1 MSDESIIAP
10 AIGASPITNIL
21 LAKRIVRQAPDYI
34 FTATSLPGHL
44 LHFVLKGRVRQSC
57 NGRSYE
63 LEPGKVLWYHE
74 DEWVEGEVLEA
85 PWEFYSINFIAP
97 MLVPPCEAARLSTPN
112 ALRTE
117 QFFATAVEAWHD
129 RTLSPMARSFRV
141 HAALL
146 GILEILLGVAQSV
159 NHEPAAPGNA
169 LWWEIETRVRQ
180 NLEQPL
186 DLRQLE
192 QWSHCSSATIA
203 RASQAAVGESPMRRI
218 KRIRLSFAQ
227 GLVVRSQLTFSEIA
241 SRIGY
246 PRVHEFSR
254 DYKRWFGV
262 TPTEERRKF
271 TAESAEGAEE

>member
-1 MSDESIIAP
+1 MSHEQSKLP

-21 LAKRIVRQAPDYI
+21 LAQHITRQAPGYS

-44 LHFVLKGRVRQSC
+44 LHFVLKGRVSQRC

-97 MLVPPCEAARLSTPN
+97 TLAPPSDAARLFTPDTPQ
-112 ALRTE
+112 TE
-117 QFFATAVEAWHD
+117 QFFAMAIDAWHD
-129 RTLSPMARSFRV
+129 STLSPVARSFRV

-146 GILEILLGVAQSV
+146 GLLEILVGV
-159 NHEPAAPGNA
+159 EPTTQAPVAPGGA

-186 DLRQLE
+186 DLRLLE

-203 RASQAAVGESPMRRI
+203 RASQTAVGESPMRRI
-218 KRIRLSFAQ
+218 KHIRLSFAQ
-227 GLVVRSQLTFSEIA
+227 GLVLRSELTFSEIA
-241 SRIGY
+241 TRIGY

-271 TAESAEGAEE
+271 TAESAEGAEK

>member
-1 MSDESIIAP
+1 MSHEQSNLP
-10 AIGASPITNIL
+10 AIGPSPITNIL
-21 LAKRIVRQAPDYI
+21 LAERITRPDPGYS

-44 LHFVLKGRVRQSC
+44 LHFVLKGRVSQRC

-63 LEPGKVLWYHE
+63 LEPGRVLWYHE

-97 MLVPPCEAARLSTPN
+97 TLAPPSDAARLFTPDTPQ
-112 ALRTE
+112 AE
-117 QFFATAVEAWHD
+117 HFFATAIEAWHD
-129 RTLSPMARSFRV
+129 NKLSPMARSFRV

-146 GILEILLGVAQSV
+146 GLLEILVGIEPTAQA
-159 NHEPAAPGNA
+159 PAAPGSA

-218 KRIRLSFAQ
+218 KHIRLSFAQ
-227 GLVVRSQLTFSEIA
+227 GLVLRSQLTFSEIA

-254 DYKRWFGV
+254 DYKRYFGV

-271 TAESAEGAEE
+271 TAESAEDAEK